1 MSIQGGRVYVQPGGE
16 RAEGEIGKGRPS
28 KAEALGGG
36 DGLAREG

>member
-1 MSIQGGRVYVQPGGE
+1 MYAQLGGE
-16 RAEGEIGKGRPS
+16 RAEGEIGKGRSS